1 MKSAIKKINGKKI
14 KTDASTDPEKRI
26 TLLARQGLIKNACQN
41 AIAASLKIGLSVT
54 VLENGIIYRLH
65 PDGKRTIIKKQSPN
79 RKKYPSGKMV
89 IR

>member
-1 MKSAIKKINGKKI
+1 MKAATKKINGKNI
-14 KTDASTDPEKRI
+14 KTAGSTDPEKRI
-26 TLLARQGLIKNACQN
+26 TRLARQGSIKSAGQN
-41 AIAASLKIGLSVT
+41 AIAASFKNGLSVT

-65 PDGKRTIIKKQSPN
+65 PDGKKTVVKKQSPN